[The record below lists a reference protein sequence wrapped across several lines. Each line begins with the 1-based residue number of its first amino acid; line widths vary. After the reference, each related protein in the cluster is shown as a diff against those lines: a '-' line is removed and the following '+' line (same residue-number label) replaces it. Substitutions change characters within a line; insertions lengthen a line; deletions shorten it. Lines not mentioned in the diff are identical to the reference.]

1 MLRRSRLKTENNRKR
16 RLWLL
21 LTVLLFIAIAA
32 GVGTVYRQQFTNLFD
47 IWRETFPGE
56 TLAADSIRG
65 TIYDRNFKELA
76 RTLERVSLY
85 ARPREVKDLPGTAKV
100 LSEMLALSEP
110 DIMAQMRRDAHL
122 VWLRRDIGQED
133 EDTVTKLNLPGIHFH
148 REVGRS
154 YPRQEYASHL
164 IGYSE
169 NDLGLAGVEHYY
181 NRLLNQDRVRQE
193 DIAAID
199 LKGLEQTS
207 SNGHD
212 LVLTLDMKIQAILE
226 KYVAGLG
233 KKMGNGRI
241 ASLLIETVEGKIIAG
256 AGYPSFNPNN
266 VWQYENET
274 LDNLFFTPMVI
285 PEDIRKFFRDAAL
298 LQGGWELGTQVYPWS
313 LISDKVDFSRQLRL
327 WHRLHLTTDIH
338 VDFSGDKK
346 HTTNIPQFVGCSPPL
361 DLGTVPNTATPLK
374 VLLGVTHL
382 LNGGKKIQPHILDR
396 IIERSGQ
403 KEYHYDFFHGES
415 RGRNVFPS
423 LVSHE
428 LRTLLRLQG
437 RSGVLGSTVLSG
449 ETVSLVTDDADIS
462 HRRYVRDRMSLIVIP
477 AEKPEMILLIVSRDE
492 EVKAERFTCKGSEFL
507 DKKIDTILPSMV
519 ALQQVS
525 LNLVDIVEIEVSD
538 EQNFKCGQT
547 GKQSKPDSL
556 AGRLDKQVDVMP
568 DLTGLSLRKGLR
580 LLQRA
585 DVHVTIRGTGRIVSQ
600 TPKAGKTLKKGEHCV
615 LTLKIDP
622 APKDAAQV
630 HSLPTKGVLLK

>member
-1 MLRRSRLKTENNRKR
+1 MVRRSRLKTENNRKR

-56 TLAADSIRG
+56 RLAADNIRG

-76 RTLERVSLY
+76 HTLERVSLY

-100 LSEMLALSEP
+100 LSELLALSEP
-110 DIMAQMRRDAHL
+110 DIMVQMRRDAHL

-133 EDTVTKLNLPGIHFH
+133 EDAVTKLNLPGIYFH

-193 DIAAID
+193 DIPAID

-207 SNGHD
+207 TNGHD

-233 KKMGNGRI
+233 EKMGNGRI

-285 PEDIRKFFRDAAL
+285 PEEIRKFFRDAAL

-313 LISDKVDFSRQLRL
+313 LVSGKVDFSRQLRL

-346 HTTNIPQFVGCSPPL
+346 HSTNIPQFVGCRPPL
-361 DLGTVPNTATPLK
+361 DMGTVPNTATPLK
-374 VLLGVTHL
+374 VLLGMTHL

-403 KEYHYDFFHGES
+403 KEYYYDFFHGEL
-415 RGRNVFPS
+415 RGRNVFPA
-423 LVSHE
+423 LVSGE

-437 RSGVLGSTVLSG
+437 KSGVLGSTVLSG
-449 ETVSLVTDDADIS
+449 ESVSLVTDAAGIGHGS
-462 HRRYVRDRMSLIVIP
+462 YVRDRMSLIVMP

-492 EVKAERFTCKGSEFL
+492 EVKAESFSYKGSGFL

-525 LNLVDIVEIEVSD
+525 LNLVDMVEVEVGD
-538 EQNFKCGQT
+538 ERNFKGAQT
-547 GKQSKPDSL
+547 GKQSKPASL
-556 AGRLDKQVDVMP
+556 AGMLDKQVNVMP

-585 DVHVTIRGTGRIVSQ
+585 GVHVTVRGTGRIVSQ
-600 TPKAGKTLKKGEHCV
+600 TPKAGKMLKKGEHCV
-615 LTLKIDP
+615 LTLKMDP
-622 APKDAAQV
+622 APKDAGQV
-630 HSLPTKGVLLK
+630 HNLRTKGVLLK